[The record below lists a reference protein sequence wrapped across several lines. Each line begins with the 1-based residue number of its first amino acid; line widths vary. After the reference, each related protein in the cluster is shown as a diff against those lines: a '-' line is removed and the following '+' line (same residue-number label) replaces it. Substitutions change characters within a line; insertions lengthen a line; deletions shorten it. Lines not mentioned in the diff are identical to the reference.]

1 MKFKNFNELLKM
13 VKGKTNRIVVPGADN
28 DEVLQACKMGV
39 DHKLISGGILIGP
52 AARVKEVA
60 GKTGLPL
67 KNFEIIDMSETVGMC
82 NEAVDLVKEGQGDF
96 LVKGLV
102 DTKYYMKAILR
113 KEVGAVE
120 EGTVLSHFVLFESA
134 NYHKLFALT
143 DGAIMIKPTL
153 EQKGKIIRNAVNIMK
168 LLGVET
174 PKVSVVC
181 PVEKS
186 NSQIQST
193 LDAAE
198 LVNMSK
204 DGRLK
209 NAVVEGPYDVY
220 ITFSRKLADE
230 KGVSG
235 QVPGEADIVLLPDL
249 DCANAMYKTL
259 SFFGAGVKLG
269 ALIAGANIPMILPSR
284 TDSPLTKL
292 HSIALA
298 CFLKEVGAEALKR

>member
-1 MKFKNFNELLKM
+1 MKFNTFDELLRM
-13 VKGKTNRIVVPGADN
+13 VEGKTNRIAVPGANN
-28 DEVLQACKMGV
+28 DEVLEACKMGME
-39 DHKLISGGILIGP
+39 HKLISGGILIGP
-52 AARVKEVA
+52 SAQVKEEA
-60 GKTGLPL
+60 GKVGLPL
-67 KNFEIIDMSETVGMC
+67 KNFEIVDVSEMVEMC
-82 NEAVDLVKEGQGDF
+82 NQAVDLVKEGQADF

-102 DTKYYMKAILR
+102 ETKYYMKAILR

-134 NYHKLFALT
+134 NYKKMFALT
-143 DGAIMIKPTL
+143 DAAIMIKPTL
-153 EQKGKIIRNAVNIMK
+153 EQKSKIIRNSVNMMR
-168 LLGVET
+168 LFGVET
-174 PKVSVVC
+174 PKVSVIC
-181 PVEKS
+181 PVEKA

-193 LDAAE
+193 LDAVE
-198 LVNMSK
+198 LSAMSA
-204 DGRLK
+204 DGRIK

-230 KGVSG
+230 KGVKG
-235 QVPGEADIVLLPDL
+235 GVVPGEADVVLLSDL
-249 DCANAMYKTL
+249 DAANAMYKTL

-298 CFLKEVGAEALKR
+298 CFLKDAKVPA